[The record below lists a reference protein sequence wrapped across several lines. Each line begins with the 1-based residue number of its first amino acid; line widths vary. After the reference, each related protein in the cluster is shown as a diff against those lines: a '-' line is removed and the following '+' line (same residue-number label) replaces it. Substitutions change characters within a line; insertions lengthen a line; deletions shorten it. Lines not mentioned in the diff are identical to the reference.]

1 MLETESRE
9 STSELR
15 QEAQLAEAVRGG
27 RSATTPDA
35 PIVARVVRRYRARVF
50 QGYVIAA
57 TVGFAVL
64 LILARHAA
72 YFSFDVSIAQ
82 FVQSWHALWLDVV
95 MFAVSGLGFNPL
107 AWVFV
112 VSTILFVY
120 VVGLKWEATMLLFA
134 GVGVGLLSDGVK
146 IIVQRQRPTPDLV
159 NVFSPLADYSFPS
172 GHVMLFTVFLGFL
185 LFLVYT
191 LTPRS
196 PMRTC
201 GLCLLAALIA
211 LVGVSRVY
219 LGQHWPSDVIGAYL
233 LGSLWLALTIYV
245 YRKGKSR
252 FFAHQPLAPGKP
264 VAVE

>member
-1 MLETESRE
+1 MLEAESRE

-15 QEAQLAEAVRGG
+15 QEAQLAEAMRGG

-57 TVGFAVL
+57 TVGFAAL

-112 VSTILFVY
+112 VSTIPFVY

-196 PMRTC
+196 SMRTC
-201 GLCLLAALIA
+201 GLCLLAVLIA

-233 LGSLWLALTIYV
+233 LGSLWLAVTIFV
-245 YRKGKSR
+245 YRKGKSH
-252 FFAHQPLAPGKP
+252 FFTHQPLAPGKP
-264 VAVE
+264 VAVK